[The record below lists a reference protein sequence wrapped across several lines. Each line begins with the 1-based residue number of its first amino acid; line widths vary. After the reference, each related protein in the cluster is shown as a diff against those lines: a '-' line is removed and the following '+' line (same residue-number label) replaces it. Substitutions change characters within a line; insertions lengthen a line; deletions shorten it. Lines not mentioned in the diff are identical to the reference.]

1 MDETKHEQHK
11 KRKRSG
17 ELLRMRRK
25 HFGNFQY
32 LVRQSR
38 SRFCPSTTRMMLNLA
53 GPNFVGHEYGSSD
66 AFVDQELTHVSH
78 TELRN
83 QHRSDG
89 SPTDDTL
96 DA

>member
-1 MDETKHEQHK
+1 
-11 KRKRSG
+11 
-17 ELLRMRRK
+17 
-25 HFGNFQY
+25 
-32 LVRQSR
+32 
-38 SRFCPSTTRMMLNLA
+38 MMLNLA